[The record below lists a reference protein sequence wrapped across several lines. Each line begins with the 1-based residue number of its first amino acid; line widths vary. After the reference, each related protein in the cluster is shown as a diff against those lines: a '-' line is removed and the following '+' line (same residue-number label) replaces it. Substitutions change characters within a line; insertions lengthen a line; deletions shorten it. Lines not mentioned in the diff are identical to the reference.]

1 MTWDP
6 LSGVWVPII
15 NEVGGGG
22 GGGGINKIGKDN
34 LSPGKNRPR
43 GRAPEGKTWDIEMG
57 QWIEKDEDGTDT
69 SKAGYDRNTNR
80 GK

>member
-15 NEVGGGG
+15 NEVGSGGDVS
-22 GGGGINKIGKDN
+22 INKNGTDN
-34 LSPGKNRPR
+34 LSPGKKRPR

-57 QWIEKDEDGTDT
+57 QWIEKDEDATDT
-69 SKAGYDRNTNR
+69 DEDRTSA
-80 GK
+80 